1 MKNLFPDEVIL
12 TTDNFIIAQD
22 WEVPIAGFFILS
34 TKRQVR
40 SIAEFTDQEAAEFG
54 PLIKQVRRAM
64 SDVLHIKDVYLFQ
77 NEDSVHGFHLW
88 LFPCHEWMKDF
99 GTKIE
104 SVRPIMQHAQ
114 SMELTDTRDIEFA
127 KTRQGSIIIPEDLP
141 SGSKVSKK
149 RFLILGNYLTRGRL
163 SQVILR
169 RYKSDK
175 AKISKEI
182 IQSRGEN
189 SLPSETEMFILY
201 NYFLGEELASCWVED
216 FSFLSVGTR
225 EYEAAASSSGEEH
238 HSYSPIYD
246 EDNFSSDDSDYSG
259 GDFGGGDN

>member
-88 LFPCHEWMKDF
+88 LFPRHGWMKSF
-99 GTKIE
+99 GIKIE

-114 SMELTDTRDIEFA
+114 SLEVTAEL
-127 KTRQGSIIIPEDLP
+127 
-141 SGSKVSKK
+141 
-149 RFLILGNYLTRGRL
+149 
-163 SQVILR
+163 
-169 RYKSDK
+169 
-175 AKISKEI
+175 
-182 IQSRGEN
+182 
-189 SLPSETEMFILY
+189 
-201 NYFLGEELASCWVED
+201 LAEV
-216 FSFLSVGTR
+216 R
-225 EYEAAASSSGEEH
+225 EAARLVRGC
-238 HSYSPIYD
+238 
-246 EDNFSSDDSDYSG
+246 FS
-259 GDFGGGDN
+259 